1 MKTEYIVMPNP
12 EMVDGYVKIAVTH
25 SKIEE
30 LNRIREKID
39 DMLWDKV
46 LTFEIDKNTLDSIQQ
61 ELDNIFE
68 TEIKELKGENNG

>member
-1 MKTEYIVMPNP
+1 MKTEYIVMPSP

-46 LTFEIDKNTLDSIQQ
+46 LTFEIDKNTLDNIQQ

-68 TEIKELKGENNG
+68 TEIKELKGENK

>member
-12 EMVDGYVKIAVTH
+12 EMVDGYVKIAVTY

-46 LTFEIDKNTLDSIQQ
+46 LTFDIDKNTLDNIQQ
-61 ELDNIFE
+61 ELDDIFE
-68 TEIKELKGENNG
+68 TEIKELKGG